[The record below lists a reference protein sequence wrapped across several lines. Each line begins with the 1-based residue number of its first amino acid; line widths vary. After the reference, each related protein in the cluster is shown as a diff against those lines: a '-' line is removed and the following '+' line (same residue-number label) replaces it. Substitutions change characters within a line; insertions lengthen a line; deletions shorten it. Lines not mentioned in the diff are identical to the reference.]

1 MSQALTITATVAVW
15 MSEYHTPAEL
25 MQYIERGDGAGAVST
40 LTLYGPPDKKS
51 FCDYTRMGEAEVTLR
66 LLPRDEQVRMA
77 VQSLNE
83 KLDKLRAAYLQK
95 QQEILAEISKL
106 QALDYVEAE

>member
-1 MSQALTITATVAVW
+1 MSEPLTITATVAVW

-25 MQYIERGDGAGAVST
+25 MQYIERGDGAGAMST

-51 FCDYTRMGEAEVTLR
+51 FCEYARMGEADVTLR
-66 LLPRDEQVRMA
+66 LLPRDTQVRMA

-83 KLDKLRAAYLQK
+83 KLDQLRAAYHQK
-95 QQEILAEISKL
+95 QQEILAQISKL